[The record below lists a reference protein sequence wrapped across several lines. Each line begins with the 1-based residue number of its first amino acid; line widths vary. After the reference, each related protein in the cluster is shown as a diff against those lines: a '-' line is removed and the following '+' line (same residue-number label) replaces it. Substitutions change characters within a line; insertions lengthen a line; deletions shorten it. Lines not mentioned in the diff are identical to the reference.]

1 MQPSRFWIGQSRPA
15 RPHRPRRQADHPRR
29 LHARNLDWR
38 DRRWSAP
45 PICGLVAD
53 ASAALDQIAIF
64 VAVATH
70 DPVAVLVTATAPT
83 LIVIPELEAET
94 RAAPAAVSLPIA
106 VSITIPATVAITVA
120 VTVTVRLC

>member
-1 MQPSRFWIGQSRPA
+1 MQPSRCWIAQSRPA
-15 RPHRPRRQADHPRR
+15 RPNRRRQADHPRR

-70 DPVAVLVTATAPT
+70 DPVTVLVTATAPAV
-83 LIVIPELEAET
+83 IVIPELEAET
-94 RAAPAAVSLPIA
+94 RAAPTAVPVPIT
-106 VSITIPATVAITVA
+106 VPATVAVSVV
-120 VTVTVRLC
+120 VTI